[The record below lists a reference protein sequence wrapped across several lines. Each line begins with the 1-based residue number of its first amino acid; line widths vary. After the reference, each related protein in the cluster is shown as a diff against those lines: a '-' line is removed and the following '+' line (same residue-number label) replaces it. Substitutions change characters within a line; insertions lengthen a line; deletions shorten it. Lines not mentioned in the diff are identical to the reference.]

1 MHTTIDD
8 TPLAHPPRHAK
19 AAHSH
24 PETRTAPRPPAR
36 DSAFGDDAPARDA
49 LAVRWARDESELRAA
64 QRLRHRV
71 FVQEMGARIAPPR
84 GTPPGHDADLF
95 DAFCEHLLVVAGEGE
110 AAEVVGT
117 YRVLT
122 PDAARRAGGLYTET
136 EFDLTRLRPLRPR
149 LAELGRSCVH
159 PDWRR
164 GSTMLLLWAALA
176 DFMTRNALDA
186 MIGCASVP
194 MRDGG
199 HAAADLW
206 RQLAATHLAPV
217 EHRVRARLPLPVD
230 ELGSG
235 RTVDPP
241 PLLAG
246 YLRCGARLLGA
257 PAWDP
262 DFGTADLPLML
273 RLADLPA
280 RYRRHFLEAAG
291 R

>member
-1 MHTTIDD
+1 M
-8 TPLAHPPRHAK
+8 
-19 AAHSH
+19 
-24 PETRTAPRPPAR
+24 
-36 DSAFGDDAPARDA
+36 
-49 LAVRWARDESELRAA
+49 RAA
-64 QRLRHRV
+64 QRLRHLV

-95 DAFCEHLLVVAGEGE
+95 DPFCEHLLVVAGEGD

-122 PDAARRAGGLYTET
+122 PDAARRAGGLYSET

-164 GSTMLLLWAALA
+164 GGTILLLWAALA
-176 DFMTRNALDA
+176 DFMARNALDA
-186 MIGCASVP
+186 MVGCASVP

-235 RTVDPP
+235 RSVEPP

-262 DFGTADLPLML
+262 DFGTADLPLLL
-273 RLADLPA
+273 RLADLPP
-280 RYRRHFLEAAG
+280 RHRRHFLGAHG
-291 R
+291 G

>member
-1 MHTTIDD
+1 MHTTIDG
-8 TPLAHPPRHAK
+8 TPLAPPPRHAK

-49 LAVRWARDESELRAA
+49 LTVRWARDESELRAA

-273 RLADLPA
+273 SLADLPA
-280 RYRRHFLEAAG
+280 RYQRQFLEAAS